1 MKDGFKNI
9 DSSLCDKFFNFI
21 YPNENSLTDKEVN
34 AELKRLKIDT
44 RSAMDKVSFAISM
57 AKQKEKAQVSFANA
71 KQRRKKVLE
80 MFNNITSSVSGT
92 REQIKQ
98 LITQALNGPQRAAF
112 FRKLEE
118 SSEEDLKSLANDI
131 LRLEELKDSFDDEK

>member
-1 MKDGFKNI
+1 
-9 DSSLCDKFFNFI
+9 
-21 YPNENSLTDKEVN
+21 
-34 AELKRLKIDT
+34 
-44 RSAMDKVSFAISM
+44 
-57 AKQKEKAQVSFANA
+57 
-71 KQRRKKVLE
+71 